1 MTKYVLIFTGI
12 FIMCVPDDASLVQ
25 FALQGAL
32 GLALFIT
39 GIVLVLDDE
48 HA

>member
-1 MTKYVLIFTGI
+1 MTKYVLIFAGI
-12 FIMCVPDDASLVQ
+12 FTMCVPDDASLVQ

-39 GIVLVLDDE
+39 GMVMTLNE
-48 HA
+48 QPA

>member
-1 MTKYVLIFTGI
+1 MTKYVLIFGGI
-12 FIMCVPDDASLVQ
+12 LTMCVPDDASLVQ

-39 GIVLVLDDE
+39 GIVLVLDDK

>member
-1 MTKYVLIFTGI
+1 MTKYVLIFGGI
-12 FIMCVPDDASLVQ
+12 LTMCVPDDASLVQ

-39 GIVLVLDDE
+39 GMVMTLNE
-48 HA
+48 QPA

>member
-1 MTKYVLIFTGI
+1 MTKYVLIFGGI
-12 FIMCVPDDASLVQ
+12 LTMCVPDDASLVR

-39 GIVLVLDDE
+39 GIVLTLEEQPV
-48 HA
+48 

>member
-12 FIMCVPDDASLVQ
+12 FVMCVPDDASLVQ

-39 GIVLVLDDE
+39 GMVKTLE
-48 HA
+48 EQTA